1 MAELTITPKRKNQFD
16 KIPDKISHLKTE
28 SRERKLYLLHLVHS
42 YLQEQKLFLTTE
54 ALEKECQLT
63 GQYQIC
69 ENVDLEII
77 LQEYQ
82 SYYFT
87 KFQKYPKILRKLNEQ
102 VSEPTKKGICKK
114 NACNAKPRTPI
125 SIEKN
130 NSSDN
135 EEFHFEILSYPS
147 SLTEKEQ
154 PKPLS
159 EKIICD
165 IGNFSVDWKEMANQ
179 IMKECFL
186 KNVQVK
192 WNDCI
197 GLKSAIEKLK
207 EATIYPLYYP
217 EIFRSID
224 VWKGVLL
231 FGPPG
236 TGKTLMAKALASEGV
251 TFINVCSSVF
261 TSKWRGESEKML
273 KVLFDL
279 ARYYAPTTI
288 FIDEV
293 CIK

>member
-1 MAELTITPKRKNQFD
+1 MAELTITQKRKKFTN
-16 KIPDKISHLKTE
+16 KIPDKISQLKTE
-28 SRERKLYLLHLVHS
+28 SRERKLCLLHLIHS
-42 YLQEQKLFLTTE
+42 YLQEHKLFETLE
-54 ALEKECQLT
+54 AFEKECQLIR
-63 GQYQIC
+63 QYEVC

-87 KFQKYPKILRKLNEQ
+87 KFQKYPKILRKANENQ
-102 VSEPTKKGICKK
+102 SEPPKKGTCNK
-114 NACNAKPRTPI
+114 NPGTVKPKTPLNT
-125 SIEKN
+125 EKS

-135 EEFHFEILSYPS
+135 EDFHFEIISYPS

-154 PKPLS
+154 PKVLS

-165 IGNFSVDWKEMANQ
+165 IGDFSAEWKEMANQ
-179 IMKECFL
+179 IMKESFL
-186 KNVQVK
+186 KNLHVN
-192 WNDCI
+192 WSDCI
-197 GLKSAIEKLK
+197 GLDNSIEKLK
-207 EATIYPLYYP
+207 EATIYPLQYP
-217 EIFRSID
+217 QIFKSID

-236 TGKTLMAKALASEGV
+236 TGKTLMAKALASENV

-279 ARYYAPTTI
+279 ARYYSPTTI

-293 CIK
+293 